1 MYRFAAIV
9 VTLSALISGIVIP
22 VLELNE
28 THLFNPDLPAHARL
42 HEAWQLMTNSALSA
56 LAVFLIWSGRAPR
69 LAIILSLLIS
79 VPFLLAFAASA
90 TYGGSMLHSDG
101 TQLAVWGMNLG
112 VLVALIMSSLLLLSL
127 ALFRPAEPETQN
139 QATAQ

>member
-1 MYRFAAIV
+1 MYRFTAIV
-9 VTLSALISGIVIP
+9 VTLSALVSGIVIP
-22 VLELNE
+22 LLELNE
-28 THLFNPDLPAHARL
+28 THLFNPDWPAHARL

-69 LAIILSLLIS
+69 LAIILSLIIS
-79 VPFLLAFAASA
+79 APFLLAFAGRA

-101 TQLAVWGMNLG
+101 TQLAVWGINLG

-127 ALFRPAEPETQN
+127 TLFSPTKPPTHNQN
-139 QATAQ
+139 AVK